1 MVMLEPALTVH
12 CDKDGRWRRFL
23 FLLVGHDYA
32 LGFSCLDSLPN
43 LVSTPQPLLPL
54 AGSDAP

>member
-1 MVMLEPALTVH
+1 MLEPALTVH

-23 FLLVGHDYA
+23 FLLVGHGYA
-32 LGFSCLDSLPN
+32 LGVSCLDSLPN